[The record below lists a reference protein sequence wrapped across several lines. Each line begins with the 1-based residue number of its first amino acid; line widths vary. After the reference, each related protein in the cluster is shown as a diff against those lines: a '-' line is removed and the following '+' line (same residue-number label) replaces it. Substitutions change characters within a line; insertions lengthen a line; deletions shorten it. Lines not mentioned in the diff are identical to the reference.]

1 MNNDGREVTITIESW
16 TKSLTKDVDL
26 HQLLTESG
34 FELMTDMVEGKTV
47 YGKYTIEPDLLVELL
62 RIGRL

>member
-26 HQLLTESG
+26 HKLLTESG
-34 FELMTDMVEGKTV
+34 FEFLTDLVEGKTV
-47 YGKYTIEPDLLVELL
+47 YGKYTIEPDIT
-62 RIGRL
+62 RRSY